1 MGSDG
6 MIYIPTFIKIGIDIE
21 GILGVSFSNLKGCNV
36 GITDCRD
43 LCSAPLKWAQV
54 A

>member
-1 MGSDG
+1 
-6 MIYIPTFIKIGIDIE
+6 
-21 GILGVSFSNLKGCNV
+21 LKGCNV

-54 A
+54 AWYIIRRFEAWDFTFPRR